1 MSKVHMLKTQQER
14 TIYFAG
20 AIRGGRADA
29 DLYRQL
35 VAFLSGFGVVL
46 TEHVGDEVLLLD
58 EHDLRESEI
67 FARDMGWL
75 KEADVV
81 IAEVTTPSLGVGY
94 ELGIAQHLGKRILC
108 LFRDGEQRSLSAMVA
123 GNSCFQ
129 VAEYQDFSEACDI
142 MTTFLNPES

>member
-1 MSKVHMLKTQQER
+1 MGMIHKKR

-35 VAFLSGFGVVL
+35 VTFLSGFGLVL
-46 TEHVGDEVLLLD
+46 TEHVGDEVLLSEEQGLS
-58 EHDLRESEI
+58 EAEI

-108 LFRDGEQRSLSAMVA
+108 LFRSGECRSLSAMVA
-123 GNSCFQ
+123 GNPCFE
-129 VAEYQDFSEACDI
+129 VAEYQDFSEACDLI
-142 MTTFLNPES
+142 TTFLISNWRGG